1 MKDEQNKTSKG
12 KITYNKNKGTK
23 PRRQQ
28 PRKDSQSKRI
38 NLDNERVDRLDKDI
52 STCND
57 PRWYLRS
64 PEILKAA
71 GSIPFAT
78 GNGFEPPENMPYVP
92 GIMAITWAPDFG
104 DVSAINQIKNAI
116 FSYTIHKNGR
126 NPGYDANDQFCM
138 IIAGASVFAF
148 LSWVTRAYGV
158 MKNFSALDKYTPKAL
173 ITAMGLDY
181 QDLVDNLSN
190 LWFDINQM
198 IAQSKQI
205 WIPNDLP
212 FVERWYWLSANIY
225 RDGTAAESQ
234 YYMFNPY
241 YFLEYGDVIDENG
254 SAVIPLMTRADEA
267 MNIIPSTVS
276 ANGDIQSVFV
286 PGSRNLDSIIPDAD
300 GNQVNPLAPNR
311 TKYNLYKWKE
321 VKQYFYGMMAR
332 LLNAGARGQVYAD
345 IYNAYG
351 PERIYS
357 MPEITANYQV
367 APVYDQEVLTQI
379 ENCTPSTFYMTA
391 LYSNMAAN
399 TLGKAYTHATD
410 GMLPIVSGNVVT
422 AQAAS
427 YKNGV
432 LNFHQKEQP
441 TPEQIAVATR
451 LKTGDTATHAS
462 SEKNIFFAMKYLA
475 STDPDYIAGGENRRI
490 DFPTPPRNTVVPT
503 SVGTERCVSVLI
515 YTYHTPTSSPA
526 NTPTANQYT
535 NAETLQVNQ
544 VEGPYATMSSVS
556 VPTVSVVS
564 TFDWAPWIYIGVPS
578 AFKSLIGDYDNY
590 VYLDDESLRKLHLA
604 CVMSEMGVPF
614 SI

>member
-1 MKDEQNKTSKG
+1 MNQNKKRYYKG
-12 KITYNKNKGTK
+12 KSGKGQGK
-23 PRRQQ
+23 VVREQ
-28 PRKDSQSKRI
+28 PKKDSDDKRV
-38 NLDNERVDRLDKDI
+38 NLDNERVDKFQKHE

-64 PEILKAA
+64 PEQLKAA

-78 GNGFEPPENMPYVP
+78 GAGFQPPENMPYVP
-92 GIMAITWAPDFG
+92 GVMSIVWAPDFG
-104 DVSAINQIKNAI
+104 DVTAINQIKNAI

-148 LSWVTRAYGV
+148 LSWIVRAYGL

-173 ITAMGLDY
+173 ITAMGIDY

-190 LWFDINQM
+190 MWFDINQM
-198 IAQSKQI
+198 IAQSRQI

-212 FVERWYWLSANIY
+212 FVERWYWLSANVY
-225 RDGTAAESQ
+225 RDGTSAEAQ
-234 YYMFNPY
+234 YYMFNPH

-254 SAVIPLMTRADEA
+254 SAVIPLMTKADEA
-267 MNIIPSTVS
+267 MNIKPAIDTADGTMQPVFIPGTVNFDS
-276 ANGDIQSVFV
+276 A
-286 PGSRNLDSIIPDAD
+286 IPD
-300 GNQVNPLAPNR
+300 GNGNSVNPLAPNR
-311 TKYNLYKWKE
+311 SNYHLYKWAEIKS
-321 VKQYFYGMMAR
+321 YFYGMMAR

-351 PERIYS
+351 PEKIYS

-379 ENCTPSTFYMTA
+379 ENCTPSATYFTA

-399 TLGKAYTHATD
+399 TLNKAYCA
-410 GMLPIVSGNVVT
+410 SVT
-422 AQAAS
+422 AFDVLTEDNVQAAISPS
-427 YKNGV
+427 YLNGI

-441 TPEQIAVATR
+441 TPEQVAVATR
-451 LKTGDTATHAS
+451 LKTGGTKTIAS
-462 SEKNIFFAMKYLA
+462 STKNAMFALKVLP
-475 STDPDYIAGGENRRI
+475 STDPEYIEGGENRRLT
-490 DFPTPPRNTVVPT
+490 FPTPTKNQEVPN
-503 SVGTERCVSVLI
+503 SVGTERCCAVMV
-515 YTYHTPTSSPA
+515 YTYHEPMSSPA
-526 NTPTANQYT
+526 ETPTANRYD
-535 NAETLQVNQ
+535 NAETLQLNAITRN
-544 VEGPYATMSSVS
+544 YATVADANVITMAIFA
-556 VPTVSVVS
+556 

-578 AFKSLIGDYDNY
+578 SWKAIMGDYDNY

-614 SI
+614 QI